1 MMWNKTNKIMELQDS
16 NNAYANAQ
24 NLLNEKI
31 GELESQLVM
40 VQGALDNAQAALS
53 AVTSD
58 RDRAVE
64 DLAEAET
71 DLVKK
76 DEELIELTA
85 GYLKVMKDCA
95 NLENRCDILELV
107 LKQLQIPV
115 ILSAK
120 KK

>member
-1 MMWNKTNKIMELQDS
+1 MMWNKANKIMELQDS

-24 NLLNEKI
+24 NILNEKI

-40 VQGALDNAQAALS
+40 VQSALDAAQLNLSETVTDREKAL
-53 AVTSD
+53 
-58 RDRAVE
+58 E
-64 DLAEAET
+64 DLADAES
-71 DLVKK
+71 DLEKK
-76 DEELIELTA
+76 EEELVELSE

-115 ILSAK
+115 TLSAK

>member
-40 VQGALDNAQAALS
+40 VQSTLDTAQTALS
-53 AVTSD
+53 EAVTD
-58 RDRAVE
+58 RDTAVD
-64 DLAEAET
+64 DLAEAEN
-71 DLVKK
+71 DLAKK
-76 DEELIELTA
+76 EEELVELSA

-95 NLENRCDILELV
+95 NLTNRCEVLELV

-115 ILSAK
+115 TLSAK